1 MNNSKSN
8 INKRFSM
15 GQIFVVIGIALL
27 FGFIG
32 SVAGNYLLRKLPSTT
47 IQQSKQVVI
56 DQQTAVANVAK
67 KVGPSVVSIVS
78 SSSKV
83 DPYTGSTTQTKDG
96 AGTGIIVTD
105 DGLVMTNK
113 HVVEGG
119 ESFNIIT
126 SDNTEYKDA
135 KVVATDPSN
144 DLAFIRFSAK
154 NLKAAEL
161 GDSDKVEVGQSVVAI
176 GNALGQFQNTV
187 TTGVISGKSRPIT
200 ASSSD
205 GGSESLT
212 NLFQTDAAIN
222 PGNSGGPLVDIEG
235 KVIGINTAVAGSA
248 QNIGFAI
255 PINDAKNVLS
265 SVIKTGKIVRPYIG
279 VRYITLNEEIAKSNN
294 LESSTGALI
303 YGKGTQLAVLPGSPA
318 DKAGLKEG
326 DIILKLGNQDI
337 SETNSIS
344 SVIGKKKPG
353 DKVEVVYLR
362 DGKQNKSTLTLVEA
376 PAS

>member
-8 INKRFSM
+8 ISKRFSM

-176 GNALGQFQNTV
+176 GTV
-187 TTGVISGKSRPIT
+187 TTAHTIALTNGTVQTATLTASTACTFTMPTATAGKSFTLLLKQAASTGNGTATFTGVKYSGGTAPTIT
-200 ASSSD
+200 ATAGKMDILTFTAD
-205 GGSESLT
+205 GT
-212 NLFQTDAAIN
+212 NWY
-222 PGNSGGPLVDIEG
+222 GNFS
-235 KVIGINTAVAGSA
+235 
-248 QNIGFAI
+248 QNYT
-255 PINDAKNVLS
+255 P
-265 SVIKTGKIVRPYIG
+265 
-279 VRYITLNEEIAKSNN
+279 
-294 LESSTGALI
+294 
-303 YGKGTQLAVLPGSPA
+303 
-318 DKAGLKEG
+318 
-326 DIILKLGNQDI
+326 
-337 SETNSIS
+337 
-344 SVIGKKKPG
+344 
-353 DKVEVVYLR
+353 
-362 DGKQNKSTLTLVEA
+362 
-376 PAS
+376 